1 MNINR
6 EKCWL
11 CQKDI
16 KKGDIYDTTLKKLC
30 HKDCFNWFAYYT
42 SCINCKNLTKQ
53 NDCLKEKNV
62 KEIKE
67 CPNFVPI
74 E

>member
-1 MNINR
+1 MEISR

-11 CQKDI
+11 CQQDI
-16 KKGDIYDTTLKKLC
+16 TQGGLYDTTLKKMF
-30 HKDCFNWFAYYT
+30 HGDCFHWFTFYT
-42 SCINCKNLTKQ
+42 PCTNCKNLAEQ